1 MINILDL
8 RNKKMTN
15 VKSFVFQQLLERFL
29 DPETPAYDLEIVTKE
44 IKEMLKEFKIIK
56 VEIIPRRPSHDL
68 EDK

>member
-1 MINILDL
+1 
-8 RNKKMTN
+8 MTN